1 MSTKP
6 IAFVLTAVVAF
17 GVGLASSL
25 TLMSTVSAQPAR
37 RYFTPRSPGDPAVTP
52 FSGAVL
58 AGSTLYLSG
67 TLGLGANR
75 ELPATAEEEATNVLN
90 AIQAQLKEA
99 GMTMDDL
106 VTIQVFSPNAA
117 NYDAFNSVYR
127 SYFTKEFPARAF
139 VGSGTLLFGARFEV
153 LGTAVKR

>member
-1 MSTKP
+1 MSTKS
-6 IAFVLTAVVAF
+6 ITLVFTAVAAFGAGLVSAPSIPGLTAQAPR
-17 GVGLASSL
+17 
-25 TLMSTVSAQPAR
+25 Q
-37 RYFTPRSPGDPAVTP
+37 YFTPRSPGDPAVTA

-58 AGSTLYLSG
+58 AGDTLYLSG
-67 TLGLGANR
+67 TLGLGPNR
-75 ELPATAEEEATNVLN
+75 ALPDTPEEEARNVLN

-106 VTIQVFSPNAA
+106 VSVQVFSPNAA

-153 LGTAVKR
+153 LGVAVKR

>member
-1 MSTKP
+1 MTIKP
-6 IAFVLTAVVAF
+6 IALASVVVVAF
-17 GVGLASSL
+17 AAGAAVSL
-25 TLMSTVSAQPAR
+25 TTPLTAQSGR
-37 RYFTPRSPGDPAVTP
+37 SYFTPRSPGDPAVTP

-58 AGSTLYLSG
+58 AGGTLYLSG
-67 TLGLGANR
+67 TLGLGPNR
-75 ELPATAEEEATNVLN
+75 TVPASAEEEATNVLN

-106 VTIQVFSPNAA
+106 VTIQVFSPNAT

-127 SYFTKEFPARAF
+127 GYFTKEFPARAF

-153 LGTAVKR
+153 LGIAVKR